1 MSWAKQVADRI
12 RSEETTRSIES
23 QRFVEEQ
30 RLRTSLAPSL
40 CKDLKSK
47 LSEKCDELNSELSR
61 PMLVFEVVP
70 SSQATVR
77 RIDKPAVL
85 NVEFDLSA
93 YRVRYSCGAG
103 KGEYLF
109 RVEPDT
115 TLVLETPYHVP
126 HTTEEVAEHLLNQLL
141 KSQF

>member
-12 RSEETTRSIES
+12 RSEEATRSVES

-30 RLRTSLAPSL
+30 RLRASLAPSL
-40 CKDLKSK
+40 CKDLKAK
-47 LSEKCDELNSELSR
+47 LNEKCDELNNELPR
-61 PMLVFEVVP
+61 QILLFEVRP
-70 SSQATVR
+70 FSQVVIR
-77 RIDKPAVL
+77 RLDKPAAL
-85 NVEFDLSA
+85 NVEFDLDA

-115 TLVLETPYHVP
+115 TLVLETLYHVP

-141 KSQF
+141 KSPF